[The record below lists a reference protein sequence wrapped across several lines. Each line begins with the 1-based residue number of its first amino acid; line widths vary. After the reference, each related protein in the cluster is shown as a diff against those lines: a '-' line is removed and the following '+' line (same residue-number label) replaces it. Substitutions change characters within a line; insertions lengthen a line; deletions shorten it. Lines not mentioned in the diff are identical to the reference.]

1 MLVTGNHRRRLF
13 LRRRAVDGVALLVAF
28 VPNGVVVGLFGHN
41 GVNGFDELKVFEKFS
56 SFFLSV

>member
-1 MLVTGNHRRRLF
+1 MDR
-13 LRRRAVDGVALLVAF
+13 VALLVAF

-56 SFFLSV
+56 SFFCQFKIRLYFCI